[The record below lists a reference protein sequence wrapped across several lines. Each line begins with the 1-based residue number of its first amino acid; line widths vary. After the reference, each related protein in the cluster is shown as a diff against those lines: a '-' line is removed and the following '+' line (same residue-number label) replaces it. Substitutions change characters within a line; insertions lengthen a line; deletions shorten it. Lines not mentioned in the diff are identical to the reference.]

1 MTRSEIL
8 ELLFK
13 GHTHSVKDVLWGN
26 IPFTKEMKDI
36 LDVESVSKLSGIKQN
51 GPTYHIYPGSVH
63 TRLNHS
69 IGVYALSRDIL
80 LSIGKKNEECPLT
93 EEGIWSF
100 LIASLLHDIGHF
112 PYAHSLKELA
122 IMEHEELA
130 YEIIKDD
137 EKLRAAIEKAGGKPE
152 KVALIIDSKKKN
164 DDPEVEIYRKILSGT
179 LDPDKLDYL
188 SRDAYFSGVPYGIQ
202 NTGYIISSLDLKG
215 GKLVL
220 EEDALLSVEHI
231 LFSKYM
237 MYKSIYWHKGT
248 RSATAMIKK
257 ALLLA
262 IRDNVIK
269 IEDLYFKDDKEFLRI
284 AEEKKSFP
292 PFSLII
298 NAEMGHLFERK
309 CSHPLSRFKKISEN
323 SKNLEK
329 RLAIEDMLFALL
341 KEQGEEIKS
350 YEVII
355 DIPEPIKF
363 ENDMHILRHDGSISL
378 PREGESI
385 FFGENGKLFSENLRR
400 LSIFLPEN
408 VSEEHLLS
416 SLEKL
421 EREL

>member
-1 MTRSEIL
+1 MIKICTDSCVDINKDQIEDNNISVLPLSIILGDKEYLDGVDITPKEIFAYVEKTGQLPKTAARSIEDFRNFF
-8 ELLFK
+8 ENLL
-13 GHTHSVKDVLWGN
+13 KDGSEVIYMG
-26 IPFTKEMKDI
+26 I
-36 LDVESVSKLSGIKQN
+36 SSKLSSAFNYACQAKEELQNDRLHIVDSKSLSTGIGLLVLYACNLIKQ
-51 GPTYHIYPGSVH
+51 GLSCEEICRKLEKQTD
-63 TRLNHS
+63 LNQ
-69 IGVYALSRDIL
+69 A
-80 LSIGKKNEECPLT
+80 
-93 EEGIWSF
+93 SF
-100 LIASLLHDIGHF
+100 
-112 PYAHSLKELA
+112 
-122 IMEHEELA
+122 
-130 YEIIKDD
+130 
-137 EKLRAAIEKAGGKPE
+137 
-152 KVALIIDSKKKN
+152 V
-164 DDPEVEIYRKILSGT
+164 V
-179 LDPDKLDYL
+179 DKLDYL